1 MTQPLQGIKVLD
13 FSTLLPGPLCTLLL
27 AEAGAEVIKLERPAR
42 GDEMRAY
49 APKVGDDSANF
60 VLLNRGKQSIALDLK
75 AADAVARLTPLIR
88 EADVLVEQFRPG
100 VMARLGLGYDAVA
113 AINPRLIYCS
123 ITGYGQDGPYAQEAG
138 HDLNYVAS
146 SGMLAMSAPAGQ
158 IPGLPPAL
166 IADVAG
172 GAYPAMI
179 NILLALRQ
187 RDVTQAGTHLDIA
200 MAENLFTFQYWG
212 LGNGWCGAWP
222 APAADLV
229 NGGSPRY
236 QVYQTADGKHLA
248 AAPIEAKF
256 WSNFVTLI
264 GLDETHLATLTPQDV
279 MTAVAHAIAARSAD
293 EWVKRFAGQDVCTVK
308 VVGLEDASR
317 DLHFAARGV
326 FARRIDTGA
335 GKHMPA
341 LPVPIVPA
349 FRGADVARRAPGLGE
364 HNDRLPAAGVT
375 ENTAGNTTG
384 SASRS

>member
-1 MTQPLQGIKVLD
+1 MMQPLQGIKVLD

-27 AEAGAEVIKLERPAR
+27 AEAGAEVLKLERPVR

-49 APKVGDDSANF
+49 APKVGADSANF

-75 AADAVARLTPLIR
+75 APNAVVRLTPLIR

-100 VMARLGLGYDAVA
+100 VMARLGLGYEAVA

-123 ITGYGQDGPYAQEAG
+123 ITGYGQDGPDAQEAG

-158 IPGLPPAL
+158 IPALPPAL

-172 GAYPAMI
+172 GAYPAVI

-187 RDVTQAGTHLDIA
+187 RDMTQKGTHLDIA

-212 LGNGWCGAWP
+212 LGNGWCGNWP
-222 APAADLV
+222 APASDLV

-256 WSNFVTLI
+256 WSNFVALI
-264 GLDETHLATLTPQDV
+264 GLDETRLAALAPQDV

-293 EWVKRFAGQDVCTVK
+293 EWMKRFAGHDVCIAR
-308 VVGLEDASR
+308 VVSLEEASR
-317 DLHFAARGV
+317 HPHFAARGV
-326 FARRIDTGA
+326 FEARIGTTGGA
-335 GKHMPA
+335 HIPA
-341 LPVPIVPA
+341 LPVPIAPA
-349 FRGADVARRAPGLGE
+349 FRGPETVRRAPGLGE
-364 HNDRLPAAGVT
+364 HNDLLRAV
-375 ENTAGNTTG
+375 NTTG
-384 SASRS
+384 NAPLQ